1 MIAIIIL
8 LLCFS
13 IIAVGGIGFFYLKPK
28 LDPPPDT
35 QGDEDITDEVPDE
48 EEDIT
53 DEVPVEEEV
62 VEKPPSLEKQLEELV
77 EESQKSQIVAAEANR
92 QETTRVATAGEA
104 ASQARQTGN
113 ELSKFKQKADADKKA
128 VEEAAAKAMAAKDAA
143 DKAAKEAKDE
153 TDRVKAEEAAAAA
166 AAELLAFAATKK
178 KAEEDAAAVAA
189 KVKAL
194 QDKMREEARAAA
206 DAAKK
211 AEAAK
216 KEKARKDEEN
226 RQKQL
231 ELQKKAEQLKKDKE
245 WCEKGVW
252 QNVYIGTLIH
262 PFDRAKTLDTRG
274 QSYEAGNAKVL
285 FGNDKITRI
294 YIRTM
299 TGRDRRGTPQY
310 QWQEKAKYNGIVKL
324 DGDTIGYDK
333 LVKRPMNKQP
343 QACRRNTRACAYDND
358 GFEEIHNF
366 DDPLLEHKYL
376 LMVYNNYAGVMQGD
390 TGKFYSFSDKKV
402 IDNPFAGNRCVTE
415 FGIGKT

>member
-1 MIAIIIL
+1 MIAIILL

-48 EEDIT
+48 EEEEDIT

-77 EESQKSQIVAAEANR
+77 EESQKSEIVASEAVR
-92 QETTRVATAGEA
+92 QESTKVATASEA
-104 ASQARQTGN
+104 AYQARQTGN
-113 ELSKFKQKADADKKA
+113 ELSKYKQKADADKKA

-153 TDRVKAEEAAAAA
+153 ADRVKAEEAAAAA
-166 AAELLAFAATKK
+166 ELLAFAAAKK

-189 KVKAL
+189 QVKAL
-194 QDKMREEARAAA
+194 QDKMREEARAAE
-206 DAAKK
+206 AARLA

-216 KEKARKDEEN
+216 KEQASKAEEN
-226 RQKQL
+226 RIKQL
-231 ELQKKAEQLKKDKE
+231 ELQRKAKQLKEDKDA
-245 WCEKGVW
+245 CDKGVW
-252 QNVYIGTLIH
+252 ENVYIGTRNH
-262 PFDRAKTLDTRG
+262 PFDRSKTLNTQG
-274 QSYEAGNAKVL
+274 QSFEAGNAKVL

-310 QWQEKAKYNGIVKL
+310 QWQEKAKYNGIIKL
-324 DGDTIGYDK
+324 DGDTVGYDK
-333 LVKRPMNKQP
+333 LVKKTRKKQP
-343 QACRRNTRACAYDND
+343 QACARNSRACVYDNE

-366 DDPLLEHKYL
+366 DDPLLDHKYL